1 MKKNY
6 FTRKEQI
13 TLSAIE
19 LIDKL
24 GIDGLSI
31 RELAKKEN
39 ITEGALYRHYKSKND
54 IIIEAIRYFS
64 HFDINIMNT
73 IKKNKLDS
81 KSGIIFLIN
90 SLAEYY
96 ENYPEIT
103 AISCSFESLIYEPDI
118 ENEVL
123 QIVNRRFN
131 FLESIIESGK
141 ESGEFN
147 DFVNNEDLAD
157 IIMGSFKQIVFK
169 WRIDKY
175 MFSLKKKAL
184 DTIDLILRSAIS
196 SKNNKKQEV

>member
-19 LIDKL
+19 LIDEL

-39 ITEGALYRHYKSKND
+39 VTEGALYRHFKSKND
-54 IIIEAIRYFS
+54 IIIEAIRYYS

-73 IKKNKLDS
+73 INKNKLDS
-81 KSGIIFLIN
+81 KSAITFLIN
-90 SLAEYY
+90 SFSEYY

-103 AISCSFESLIYEPDI
+103 SVYCSFESLIHEPDI

-123 QIVNRRFN
+123 QLENGRLN
-131 FLESIIESGK
+131 FLISIIENGK
-141 ESGEFN
+141 KSGEFN
-147 DFVNNEDLAD
+147 HSVNSEDLAD
-157 IIMGSFKQIVFK
+157 IIMGSFRHIVFK
-169 WRIDKY
+169 WRVEKHI
-175 MFSLKKKAL
+175 FSLKKKS
-184 DTIDLILRSAIS
+184 IDMINLILSSAMMI
-196 SKNNKKQEV
+196 K